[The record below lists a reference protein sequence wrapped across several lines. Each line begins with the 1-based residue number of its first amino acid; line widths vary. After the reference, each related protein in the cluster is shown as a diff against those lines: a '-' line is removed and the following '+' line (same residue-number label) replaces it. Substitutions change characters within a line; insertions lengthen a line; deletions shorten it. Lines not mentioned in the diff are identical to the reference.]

1 MRIPMTTTGH
11 TMEKDNQPNHYTN
24 TTARIPKRFFV
35 LLCFVGVATM
45 SYLSISKS
53 QLGSYLV
60 DREIPNDPSQLGSY
74 LVDREIPHDPWR
86 PVLDRWT
93 TNAYELASELS
104 KSPWRASLPSPERPF
119 VFFHI
124 RKGGGS
130 SLRTILFRSSK
141 MHGLDHWIPCMNGTR
156 CVPFSLPLYNEKQ
169 LRKAVYVGHLN
180 WSHMAQLMRET
191 TRNVRDRDQPTTNRT
206 FKINDDHETE
216 RTNVYLSLRDDDR
229 QHSFGSCLA
238 NIRPTVSRVVSCWNF
253 RFVQAK
259 RGSWNLPVAS
269 SMTVEEW
276 ETLLS
281 DAVDSFG
288 NGCNNEMYRIFGSTQ
303 HEPFVNKLSVET
315 YGATHYLDELE
326 TVLGRMAKCVM
337 IRVDRC
343 ADSITILKHFLPW
356 IDAGDLCQKREKIST
371 LPTNITNEAEEA
383 ILAQN
388 TFDDLVVQ
396 FGAELFEAQ
405 LKVARDGR
413 RYEEEEEKRREHVDW
428 PS

>member
-1 MRIPMTTTGH
+1 M
-11 TMEKDNQPNHYTN
+11 
-24 TTARIPKRFFV
+24 
-35 LLCFVGVATM
+35 
-45 SYLSISKS
+45 
-53 QLGSYLV
+53 
-60 DREIPNDPSQLGSY
+60 
-74 LVDREIPHDPWR
+74 DREIPHDPWR

-130 SLRTILFRSSK
+130 SIRTILFRSSK

-169 LRKAVYVGHLN
+169 LRKAVYAGHLN

-206 FKINDDHETE
+206 FEINDDHETE
-216 RTNVYLSLRDDDR
+216 RTDVYLSLRDDDR

-238 NIRPTVSRVVSCWNF
+238 NIRSTVSRVVSCWNF

-288 NGCNNEMYRIFGSTQ
+288 NGCNNEMYTTWTSWKQCWVG
-303 HEPFVNKLSVET
+303 
-315 YGATHYLDELE
+315 
-326 TVLGRMAKCVM
+326 
-337 IRVDRC
+337 
-343 ADSITILKHFLPW
+343 W
-356 IDAGDLCQKREKIST
+356 
-371 LPTNITNEAEEA
+371 
-383 ILAQN
+383 QN
-388 TFDDLVVQ
+388 M
-396 FGAELFEAQ
+396 
-405 LKVARDGR
+405 
-413 RYEEEEEKRREHVDW
+413 
-428 PS
+428 

>member
-1 MRIPMTTTGH
+1 MINNNTTTTGH
-11 TMEKDNQPNHYTN
+11 IIEKDNQPNHHTN

-53 QLGSYLV
+53 QPGSYLA
-60 DREIPNDPSQLGSY
+60 
-74 LVDREIPHDPWR
+74 DREIPHDPWR

-130 SLRTILFRSSK
+130 SIRTILFRSSK

-169 LRKAVYVGHLN
+169 LRKAVYAGHLN

-206 FKINDDHETE
+206 FEINDDHETE
-216 RTNVYLSLRDDDR
+216 RTDVYLSLRDDDR

-269 SMTVEEW
+269 SMTVEE
-276 ETLLS
+276 
-281 DAVDSFG
+281 
-288 NGCNNEMYRIFGSTQ
+288 
-303 HEPFVNKLSVET
+303 
-315 YGATHYLDELE
+315 
-326 TVLGRMAKCVM
+326 
-337 IRVDRC
+337 
-343 ADSITILKHFLPW
+343 
-356 IDAGDLCQKREKIST
+356 
-371 LPTNITNEAEEA
+371 
-383 ILAQN
+383 
-388 TFDDLVVQ
+388 
-396 FGAELFEAQ
+396 
-405 LKVARDGR
+405 
-413 RYEEEEEKRREHVDW
+413 
-428 PS
+428 